1 VNNIARTIV
10 WISVFAITFAFV
22 EASVVVYLRA
32 LYYPG
37 GFEFPLRLVSI
48 SHLQVEL
55 ARETATLGML
65 VSVAALAGRVRWEQF
80 GYFLVAF
87 GVWDIFYYVWLKVA
101 LDWPATL
108 ADWDV
113 LFLLPLPWIGPV
125 AAPVLISLVMIV
137 CGVILLRRLREGSLF
152 RPRLISWS
160 LSIIATAVILYS
172 FINDVPATMQG
183 ADPQP
188 YRYELLGAGVIL
200 YIGSFWIA
208 CLRLPQQP
216 RVP

>member
-1 VNNIARTIV
+1 VNGIARRIV
-10 WISVFAITFAFV
+10 WVSVFAITFAFV

-32 LYYPG
+32 LYYPA
-37 GFEFPLRLVSI
+37 GFEFPLRLVTL

-101 LDWPATL
+101 LDWPSALT
-108 ADWDV
+108 DWDV

-125 AAPVLISLVMIV
+125 MAPVLISLVMIV
-137 CGVILLRRLREGSLF
+137 CGVHLVKRLRAGKHF
-152 RPRLISWS
+152 APRLITWS

-172 FINDVPATMQG
+172 FIHDVPATMQG

-188 YRYELLGAGVIL
+188 YRYEFLGVGVIL
-200 YIGSFWIA
+200 YIASFWTA
-208 CLRLPQQP
+208 CMRPSQQP
-216 RVP
+216 RVL